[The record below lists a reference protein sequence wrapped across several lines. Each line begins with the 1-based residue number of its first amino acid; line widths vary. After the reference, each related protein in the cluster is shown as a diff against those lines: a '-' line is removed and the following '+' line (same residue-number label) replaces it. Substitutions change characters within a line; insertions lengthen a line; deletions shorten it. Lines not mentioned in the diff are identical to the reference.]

1 MIWGIDIVTD
11 KMMLRKQQFDD
22 LVDLVCPFYH
32 LQDKT
37 PGYYM
42 RRSSLNP
49 EIRPQLEQIFGD
61 LARRA
66 DCRSE
71 DVAAAMLKVFTNTSE
86 LTISD
91 LTDNEPFLYWC
102 VRIAKSIRDGRIGLS
117 RYAWLH

>member
-1 MIWGIDIVTD
+1 MTG
-11 KMMLRKQQFDD
+11 KMMLRKQQFDN

-32 LQDKT
+32 LQDKA
-37 PGYYM
+37 PSYYM

-49 EIRPQLEQIFGD
+49 EIRPQLEQIMND
-61 LARRA
+61 LAGYA

-71 DVAAAMLKVFTNTSE
+71 DVAAAMLKVFANTSE

-102 VRIAKSIRDGRIGLS
+102 AVIAKSVRDGRIGLS
-117 RYAWLH
+117 QYAWLR